1 MALLALS
8 ESNMTHKEKNN
19 TVNSLRFQSYESI
32 KMQTYLPNI
41 MESKPMTPEEEGR
54 AWKDYERT

>member
-1 MALLALS
+1 
-8 ESNMTHKEKNN
+8 MTHKEKNN